1 MTKNQLQKALEA
13 YGFTRREAG
22 VFLALVEC
30 LEGPVTEIANE
41 ASLPRSTVQ
50 TILEKIR
57 EKGFAETFTK
67 NGVLHYTPTSLNK
80 LVTDLKEK
88 EEIIQKALPS
98 LQGLIDSRKE
108 GSSLQVVYGKA
119 GVKSAFN
126 DLLDLYRGGLRN
138 VYAVS
143 NTTKLIELFPK
154 FFPEWAQKEAVYP
167 VDVQMLVPNGAA
179 VHDNTKANSRM
190 SLRFVPQK
198 YAFPGDMT
206 IAGSKVFFF
215 HLEEE
220 NPHVYII
227 DSKEVA
233 EIQSSIFHLL
243 WELSE

>member
-108 GSSLQVVYGKA
+108 GSSLQVVYGTA
-119 GVKSAFN
+119 GVHLMICSICIEGDSEMYMQF
-126 DLLDLYRGGLRN
+126 
-138 VYAVS
+138 
-143 NTTKLIELFPK
+143 LIPL
-154 FFPEWAQKEAVYP
+154 
-167 VDVQMLVPNGAA
+167 N
-179 VHDNTKANSRM
+179 
-190 SLRFVPQK
+190 
-198 YAFPGDMT
+198 
-206 IAGSKVFFF
+206 
-215 HLEEE
+215 
-220 NPHVYII
+220 
-227 DSKEVA
+227 
-233 EIQSSIFHLL
+233 
-243 WELSE
+243 

>member
-1 MTKNQLQKALEA
+1 
-13 YGFTRREAG
+13 
-22 VFLALVEC
+22 
-30 LEGPVTEIANE
+30 
-41 ASLPRSTVQ
+41 
-50 TILEKIR
+50 
-57 EKGFAETFTK
+57 
-67 NGVLHYTPTSLNK
+67 
-80 LVTDLKEK
+80 
-88 EEIIQKALPS
+88 
-98 LQGLIDSRKE
+98 
-108 GSSLQVVYGKA
+108 
-119 GVKSAFN
+119 
-126 DLLDLYRGGLRN
+126 
-138 VYAVS
+138 
-143 NTTKLIELFPK
+143 
-154 FFPEWAQKEAVYP
+154 
-167 VDVQMLVPNGAA
+167 MLVPNGAA